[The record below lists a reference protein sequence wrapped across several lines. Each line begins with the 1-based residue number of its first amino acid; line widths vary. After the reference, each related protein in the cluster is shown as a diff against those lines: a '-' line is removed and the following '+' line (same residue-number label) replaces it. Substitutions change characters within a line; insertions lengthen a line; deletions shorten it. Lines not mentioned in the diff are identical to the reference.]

1 MARLDGVNPNDFRY
15 WDRVPIGIQP
25 GEMERMRVPGMATGR
40 TQPVVRAM
48 VASPAVL
55 RNAGAVYE
63 VDTVPVPVRPPPE
76 LPVAYEVETMSTP
89 DIDSLSRG
97 PIEWRS
103 ILARGLLFLGLG
115 TGVTFIVLLIENA
128 ATNVPDPKE
137 QKKKMRWR
145 EQPGLSFSSLPR
157 CFSSPPWCSA
167 KRVQKSSQC
176 PSYSVAGQG
185 ECKSRA
191 QSWRRSGS
199 VRSPPG
205 RSPLETIRP
214 RMPSLLPRARW

>member
-1 MARLDGVNPNDFRY
+1 MARLDRVDPNDFRY

-48 VASPAVL
+48 VASPGVL

-137 QKKKMRWR
+137 QQKKNEVQGIAWIVLLILTAVFLISALV
-145 EQPGLSFSSLPR
+145 LS
-157 CFSSPPWCSA
+157 
-167 KRVQKSSQC
+167 KKSSKVV
-176 PSYSVAGQG
+176 PV
-185 ECKSRA
+185 
-191 QSWRRSGS
+191 
-199 VRSPPG
+199 P
-205 RSPLETIRP
+205 
-214 RMPSLLPRARW
+214 